1 MDPNYGIIIGL
12 ILTVSGVAVVG
23 LSDFGVYL
31 MGHSRGRHEAELE
44 QRALDREMGPAF
56 TDDRVAA
63 IEGALSTMAQA
74 IERLSDAQ
82 RIALLDRVRS
92 MSDSP
97 PPARRLA
104 KHDTPA

>member
-23 LSDFGVYL
+23 LSYLGVYL
-31 MGHSRGRHEAELE
+31 VGHSRGRHEAELD
-44 QRALDREMGPAF
+44 QRALDREMGQPL
-56 TDDRVAA
+56 TDDRAAA

-74 IERLSDAQ
+74 IERLTDAQ

-97 PPARRLA
+97 PAARRLP